1 MKKLKLLILLVSFFI
16 VVGCNKAND
25 PKKQLLNSLKKVDS
39 YHLEANMTI
48 YNNEESYDY
57 NLDIKFKKDDLFRV
71 SMKNKA
77 NDHEQI
83 VLRNKEGVY
92 VLTPSLNKSF
102 KFQSEW
108 PYNDSQAY
116 LLQTVIQDIKN
127 DTDSKTTQTSE
138 GNMIK
143 SKVNYSNNS
152 KLVNQKVYLDK
163 NNQITKVEVVDQD
176 DKVQVLVK
184 FNNITYNEKVDD
196 EEFNVEKN
204 LTVAKTYDP
213 KITKEMSN
221 IIYPLY
227 IPDNTYLTSQDK
239 VKKTDGERVILN
251 FSGDKKF
258 TIIEETATISEDNTT
273 IPMSGTLYQ
282 IADVFGVKE
291 DNSISWISNG
301 IEYYV
306 VSENLSNDELVSIA
320 KSMATLPVSK

>member
-25 PKKQLLNSLKKVDS
+25 PKKQLLNSLKKVES

-152 KLVNQKVYLDK
+152 KLVNQKVYLDN
-163 NNQITKVEVVDQD
+163 NNQITKVEVVDQY

-282 IADVFGVKE
+282 IADVLGVKE

-306 VSENLSNDELVSIA
+306 VSEDLSNDELVSIA

>member
-116 LLQTVIQDIKN
+116 LLQTVIQDVKN

-204 LTVAKTYDP
+204 LTVAKTYDL

-306 VSENLSNDELVSIA
+306 VSEDLSNDELVSIA

>member
-213 KITKEMSN
+213 KIAKEMSN

>member
-213 KITKEMSN
+213 KVTKEMSN

-306 VSENLSNDELVSIA
+306 VSEDLSNDELVSIA